1 MRKAFTMNKFKESC
15 INDGEQ
21 CLFLK
26 FHRSTSLSLKDSHLF
41 ENLIARAFDDIE
53 FMKGIEN
60 NLPSN
65 RWNREGDIRLKPS
78 KIEKNIIDCILE
90 RKSDREFNVNSE
102 IDFETFSSILLYSY
116 GPSNFGKY
124 TVPSAG
130 GTYPIHLL
138 VNVKNIKNIEPGLYE
153 YNHKNGT
160 VRLLSKNYQETEKF
174 LTGCQSLMQQ
184 SAFSIHFIG
193 NPNLIAYK
201 YGDRSYR
208 FLTLEAGHISQNLSL
223 VSTAYSIG
231 SVCSGGFLD
240 GEFIDYLT
248 YYIDEKFSEKVYVYE
263 MYFGKLL

>member
-1 MRKAFTMNKFKESC
+1 MNKFKESC
-15 INDGEQ
+15 IDDGEQ

-41 ENLIARAFDDIE
+41 ENLIARAFDDID
-53 FMKGIEN
+53 FMREIKDK
-60 NLPSN
+60 LPSN
-65 RWNREGDIRLKPS
+65 ELYREGDIILKPTR
-78 KIEKNIIDCILE
+78 IEKNILDCILE
-90 RKSDREFNVNSE
+90 RKSDRDFNINLG
-102 IDFETFSSILLYSY
+102 IDFEIFSSILLYSY

-130 GTYPIHLL
+130 GTFPIHLL
-138 VNVKNIKNIEPGLYE
+138 VNVKSVKDLESGLYE

-160 VRLLSKNYQETEKF
+160 VRLLSKNYQKIERF
-174 LTGCQSLMQQ
+174 LTSSQSLMQQ

-193 NPNLIAYK
+193 KLELIAYK

-208 FLTLEAGHISQNLSL
+208 FLTLEAGHIAQNLSL

-248 YYIDEKFSEKVYVYE
+248 DYIDEKFSETVYVYE